1 MSNLQITIVSRYS
14 LVKLI
19 VLASLV
25 APSVIAQSQQKS
37 IEWSSTPINSHVR
50 TAPDTHA
57 FDQLDGIEIEGITEN
72 GQSIIIGQPF
82 AAGDDWLDGIVFR
95 VKNVSGQRLSAI
107 QIDLVLPE
115 MTHTVDI
122 PFIYG
127 TPTEKEKGIL
137 PGAEVELRVPPGIYA
152 WAKDRITETGSLSRI
167 SRAEIREMLVSLPND
182 TKWFS
187 GCVKTTNPKNACH
200 VASP

>member
-1 MSNLQITIVSRYS
+1 MGLYCIASRSS

-37 IEWSSTPINSHVR
+37 IEWSRTPISSHGVK

-57 FDQLDGIEIEGITEN
+57 FDQIDGIEIEDITEN

-82 AAGDDWLDGIVFR
+82 LAGDDWLEGIAFR
-95 VKNVSGQRLSAI
+95 VKNVSGQRLAAI
-107 QIDLVLPE
+107 QMDLVLPE
-115 MTHTVDI
+115 MNHTVGL
-122 PFIYG
+122 PFVYG
-127 TPTEKEKGIL
+127 KPTEKEKGIL
-137 PGAEVELRVPPGIYA
+137 PGEEVELRIPGSIYA
-152 WAKDRITETGSLSRI
+152 RAKERITETGSLSRI
-167 SRAEIREMLVSLPND
+167 NRAQIREMLVSLPND

-187 GCVKTTNPKNACH
+187 GCVKTTNPKNACQ